1 MKKEEV
7 RMNDDLEQLLK
18 NLRLKRILE
27 ILDREVTRATKKQIT
42 YTQFLARLLREQYQ
56 YKQERSIA
64 YRIRQANLPEKWSLE
79 SFPFKKQPGV
89 RAKIIR
95 QLAELDFIPKAEN
108 LVFIGETGVGKTGL
122 ASSILLKALENGY
135 RGMFIKA
142 QDLFDDMYASLADRS
157 SRKLLNRLCNFDVL
171 LIDEM
176 GYLNLKPEQSN
187 IFFKLMDERYRRKAT
202 IITTNLEY
210 DDWYSFLGNKKM
222 VGALLDRLRH
232 HCHTIKIDGPSLR
245 TPKTQ

>member
-1 MKKEEV
+1 
-7 RMNDDLEQLLK
+7 MNDDLEQLLK

-135 RGMFIKA
+135 RGMFIKS

-171 LIDEM
+171 LVDEM

-187 IFFKLMDERYRRKAT
+187 IFFKLMDERYRRKTT